1 MEKKGELIEV
11 MGRRWDT
18 SRPSF
23 FAAPEGLSLY
33 DIVKQSIDNAYKDK
47 IYNKAQ
53 YVVLSKYARVR
64 LNGVEKDRKFWK
76 IIFPKK
82 GDRIEILHGVRGGGG
97 GGGKNPLGTI
107 LSVIVVAVAMVATSW
122 AGGTGVFAAGG
133 LLEGMGLGLT
143 GGALFAAQVG
153 IGLATIGALMA
164 INALFPAKAPSLSG
178 LGESSAE
185 KTSPTYSINGGK
197 NAHNVDGY
205 VPLVLGKHRQ
215 TPPLGAK
222 SWTSWHGEDQYFN
235 MLVVW
240 GHCDI
245 EVSDFKIGDTAL
257 SKYADVDHHFIQS
270 TTGKGLKYFG
280 KQYNEESVGATLKK
294 EDGWIVRTVGEANE
308 LSIDIAFPGGL
319 TTINQKNGNKES
331 RSVEIEIQYKPTS
344 GGSWTNF
351 AVKTEK
357 KFSETKLTW
366 TTSEINDLVSVFYKD
381 GKLSAVKRGQ
391 TVSGGIQIYPR
402 SNNSFTYFY
411 GGGIGVEPTND
422 KFKITIQPAV
432 FKKSGKVYTIG
443 GGKVSYYTTYDY
455 DEWSTWSTTNT
466 RVTGKETVLT
476 MDSPI
481 VIGINSKGEVVKSAG
496 IAKLYPTK
504 TSGVSGGGVT
514 WNRTY
519 QSYYNYYDSDEWGYP
534 RSSTT
539 YSYWQATVKGGTAAV
554 ASSGKAVIRAAVQKQ
569 VVRNYIQSGLPLKSY
584 DVKVRRLTK
593 DTNDSYII
601 DECQWATMRAI
612 IDKPAF
618 ETPVPICVSELRIR
632 ASEQLSGYVSDFSG
646 LCWSKIPDWTPPTY
660 FTNSQ
665 GQKVIATVGHWN
677 TWRTTSNPASILRYV
692 LTSRHSLIKPFS
704 ASRLDNNA
712 IVNLWNWC
720 KKNDYRFDFIADS
733 EENLWARLIQILSPA
748 MAGPTTDV
756 DGLWGAIIDSPDKTV
771 RQLFTPRNSWG
782 MSIQRG
788 FAKLPD
794 ALRVKFIDE
803 TDGWQ
808 QKEGFVYN
816 DGYNKDGS
824 GGKKK
829 ANDVIEW
836 AFEGVTNW
844 NRMYKLARYHL
855 AQMLHRQ
862 MTVTINTD
870 WEWLAVHRGDLV
882 GLSSDVLM
890 NTFGTAR
897 VMRKAYAVSD
907 KVDAAGNAFI
917 YEDDVKYIDKDS
929 TIELFGPGESVP
941 SGAKLVGIE
950 IDDTVYYTSPKPA
963 RYGIAFRIPI
973 SSSTNPAACRVETIE
988 IKPEYGQENSV
999 LYFANP
1005 GSIKTAPALG
1015 DLITVSLLDSEYEEY
1030 LVSSVTPGDNMSAQI
1045 TLVPYKAK
1053 EIYKAATSKIPA
1065 YEAPVILDMVKGAED
1080 IPAPVITSVVSDE
1093 RVAMLSASG
1102 AVSICIGVA
1111 FKLSPTKENT
1121 SGWMVHVD
1129 ATNVSTN
1136 AVRTGSTTINETYVV
1151 AQNVIEGQS
1160 YYVKIRISDPTT
1172 GRYSPWSSIVT
1183 HKVTGLVAPPP
1194 APDKA
1199 YAATYY
1205 PQGIRIYWDEV
1216 NVIDLRRYKITGS
1229 TTGQTSGKQTEYV
1242 YSPKNQIGKLTYNV
1256 HAVDTTDHV
1265 STKSATASITINP
1278 PKKPVVTLA
1287 RLENE
1292 GVVVT
1297 YEDAYTTWPVTTYEW
1312 TCGAK
1317 TGTSAS
1323 LRAVVAPTMPV
1334 NNLKVKGRAKDY
1346 FLNWGDW
1353 CSEVNVVLEPPATP
1367 IIVPSASEL
1376 GAAVFTWQNCQTV
1389 TNISKYMVSLY
1400 ISSNTIT
1407 DFSLETPVKKTTT
1420 NSLFYSLDISTVHD
1434 DNGDN
1439 EFNIYVG
1446 VKAVDKW
1453 GLESAEGSGVLRVYP
1468 PYTPNVVVEKRTD
1481 GLYLT
1486 WQDCKR
1492 VFNVARYV
1500 VQDLDLNLEYK
1511 IDGTSQALKP
1521 RAAGLYHFAVQAV
1534 DVAGLW
1540 SAKATLS
1547 YTVTGVAAINGPDYD
1562 HPEVSYTL
1570 SAKIDGA
1577 DILLEWQVPDSSWP
1591 IDYYQIYNTALVSL
1605 GIAKTT
1611 FYRFPAGVANAYE
1624 YGVRAKDIAG
1634 NWGPM
1639 GRRVGITINL
1649 PAIPVVHAEL
1659 NGEGLSVSWQAG
1671 DGENTLPVV
1680 AWDVEHWWEYDDD
1693 GDGVTSTAYFDH
1705 GRLDA
1710 NSLVITADSTGKL
1723 IDSQKVVPA
1732 LPQGRHYVHVR
1743 AVDTAGNMSPSFG
1756 DAYVDV
1762 APPGKVAFQNCVC
1775 IDNNIML
1782 YWTQPDKVYFPIAY
1796 YLFEEI
1802 ERYEGNGETVDY
1814 AMEIGRIDALFVSS
1828 FESAAGLYRYGITP
1842 VDVAGNRGTRT
1853 VVAMQVSQPPDF
1865 ILYHNYDS
1873 LFNGTKTKFILDGEG
1888 HMIGPFDDATWNENL
1903 ATMATAKSVTA
1914 EDITWQDKI
1923 GWDWDRWLDPAG
1935 TEAVYVEIVDVTGHE
1950 NVFIPSTTINV
1961 TIDSVTLAGEPS
1973 FACKIEVSQDG
1984 LVWQTISEDA
1994 FMVHAGE
2001 FRFVRYTITLTDG
2014 VAAISNINYRLDV
2027 KRKSDFGQITSYA
2040 VDTTIDGV
2048 TYKANGDNYVDDLT
2062 TPMEKGTW
2070 VPFNVDFADV
2080 ESLPKPNVVNH
2091 PEYTAY
2097 TVFEDVLQ
2105 PAGFRVFVL
2114 DVNGNRVT
2122 ADVDWSAFGV

>member
-1 MEKKGELIEV
+1 

-18 SRPSF
+18 SRPNF

-47 IYNKAQ
+47 VYNKAQ

-64 LNGVEKDRKFWK
+64 LNGVEKDRQFWK
-76 IIFPKK
+76 IIFPQK

-133 LLEGMGLGLT
+133 LLQGMGLGLT

-164 INALFPAKAPSLSG
+164 INALFPSKPPSIGG
-178 LGESSAE
+178 LGGESSAE
-185 KTSPTYSINGGK
+185 KTSPTYSISGGK

-205 VPLVLGKHRQ
+205 VPLVLGRHRQ

-240 GHCDI
+240 GHCDV

-257 SKYADVDHHFIQS
+257 SKYADVTHHFIQS

-294 EDGWIVRTVGEANE
+294 EDGWVVRTVGEANE

-331 RSVEIEIQYKPTS
+331 RSVNIEIQYKPTS
-344 GGSWTNF
+344 GGSWKGF
-351 AVKTEK
+351 ATKTEL
-357 KFSETKLTW
+357 KFGETKLTW
-366 TTSEINDLVSVFYKD
+366 SQNDINNMVSVFYKD
-381 GKLSAVKRGQ
+381 GKLSAVPRGQ
-391 TVSGGIQIYPR
+391 IVSGGIQIFPASGIQYI
-402 SNNSFTYFY
+402 Y
-411 GGGIGVEPTND
+411 GCGVSVEPSGD
-422 KFKITIQPAV
+422 RIKITVKGGV
-432 FKKSGKVYTIG
+432 FKKGNKVYGVGGATTRYSAYFYYEEVNSGRGNYYSGK
-443 GGKVSYYTTYDY
+443 D
-455 DEWSTWSTTNT
+455 
-466 RVTGKETVLT
+466 TVLYI
-476 MDSPI
+476 DSPI
-481 VIGINSKGEVVKSAG
+481 VIGVNSSGKVVKGAG
-496 IAKLYPTK
+496 IARLYPTRA
-504 TSGVSGGGVT
+504 SGVSGGSVS
-514 WNRTY
+514 WSRQY
-519 QSYYNYYDSDEWGYP
+519 QYYYNYYDTDEWGYP

-539 YSYWQATVKGGTAAV
+539 YTNWQATVKGGSV
-554 ASSGKAVIRAAVQKQ
+554 NVPSSGKATIRAAVQKQ

-584 DVKVRRLTK
+584 DVRIRRTTA

-646 LCWSKIPDWTPPTY
+646 LCWSKIPDWTPQT
-660 FTNSQ
+660 TK
-665 GQKVIATVGHWN
+665 KVNGKTVTVPGHWN
-677 TWRTTSNPASILRYV
+677 TWRTTSNPASILRYL
-692 LTSRHSLIKPFS
+692 LTSKHSLIKPFP
-704 ASRLDNNA
+704 ASRLDNDA
-712 IVNLWNWC
+712 IVKLWNWC
-720 KKNDYRFDFIADS
+720 RKNDYRFDFIADS
-733 EENLWARLIQILSPA
+733 EENLWSRLIQVLSPA

-756 DGLWGAIIDSPDKTV
+756 DGLWGAIIDSPDKTI

-794 ALRVKFIDE
+794 ALRVKFVDE
-803 TDGWQ
+803 TDDWQ

-816 DGYNKDGS
+816 DGFNKDGS

-829 ANDVIEW
+829 ANDVVEW

-897 VMRKAYAVSD
+897 VMRKAYATSG
-907 KVDAAGNAFI
+907 KVDDAGNAFI
-917 YEDDVKYIDKDS
+917 YEDDIKYIDKD
-929 TIELFGPGESVP
+929 TAIELFGPSESVP

-963 RYGIAFRIPI
+963 RYGIAVRSGTGKVNI
-973 SSSTNPAACRVETIE
+973 IE
-988 IKPEYGQENSV
+988 IRPEYGEENSI

-1005 GSIKTAPALG
+1005 GSVKTAPAFG
-1015 DLITVSLLDSEYEEY
+1015 DLISVSLLGEEYEEY
-1030 LVSSVTPGDNMSAQI
+1030 LVSSVTPGDNMSAQL
-1045 TLVPYKAK
+1045 TLIPYKTK
-1053 EIYKAATSKIPA
+1053 EIMAAANSKIPA
-1065 YEAPVILDMVKGAED
+1065 YEAPVVLDMVKGAAD

-1102 AVSICIGVA
+1102 AVTICIGVA

-1121 SGWMVHVD
+1121 SGWMVHIN

-1136 AVRTGSTTINETYVV
+1136 AVATGSTTINETYVV
-1151 AQNVIEGQS
+1151 AQNVKEGQS

-1172 GRYSPWSSIVT
+1172 GRYSPWSGIVT

-1199 YAATYY
+1199 YAAAYY
-1205 PQGIRIYWDEV
+1205 PQGIRLYWDEV

-1229 TTGQTSGKQTEYV
+1229 TTGQTRGKETEYV
-1242 YSPKNQIGKLTYNV
+1242 YSPKSQTGKLTYNV
-1256 HAVDTTDHV
+1256 FAVDTTDHV
-1265 STKSATASITINP
+1265 STKSATATITVNP

-1297 YEDAYTTWPVTTYEW
+1297 YEDAYATWPVTQYEW

-1317 TGTSAS
+1317 TATSAG
-1323 LRAVVAPTMPV
+1323 LRAVVAPSG
-1334 NNLKVKGRAKDY
+1334 NINALKVKGRARDY
-1346 FLNWGDW
+1346 FLNWGEW
-1353 CSEVNVVLEPPATP
+1353 CSEVPVELVPPATP
-1367 IIVPSASEL
+1367 NVSARGSEL
-1376 GAAVFTWQNCQTV
+1376 GMVLFSWQNCQTV
-1389 TNISKYMVSLY
+1389 TNIDRYVVS
-1400 ISSNTIT
+1400 IFVSSNPMTN
-1407 DFSLETPVKKTTT
+1407 FSGTPLRKTST
-1420 NSLFYSLDISTVHD
+1420 NALFVNLDISTIHD

-1439 EFNIYVG
+1439 QFYVYA
-1446 VKAVDKW
+1446 VVQAVDKW
-1453 GLESAEGSGVLRVYP
+1453 GLESGKGTCSFLVVP
-1468 PYTPNVVVEKRTD
+1468 PEIPVISVEKRTD
-1481 GLYLT
+1481 GLYLK
-1486 WQDCKR
+1486 WQDCKTA
-1492 VFNVARYV
+1492 FNIKKYIVY
-1500 VQDLDLNLEYK
+1500 DKSFDTTYE
-1511 IDGTSQALKP
+1511 IDGTSHPMKP
-1521 RAAGLYHFAVQAV
+1521 RAAAKDPYEFYVQAL

-1540 SAKATLS
+1540 SPEQGVA
-1547 YTVTGVAAINGPDYD
+1547 YFTVTGVAAIHGSPDPE
-1562 HPEVSYTL
+1562 HPEILPAL
-1570 SAKIDGA
+1570 SVKIDGS
-1577 DILLEWQVPDSSWP
+1577 DILLEWNVPDSSWP
-1591 IDYYQIYNTALVSL
+1591 IDYYQIYNAAGVSL

-1611 FYRFPAGVANAYE
+1611 FFRFPAGVAGAYE

-1639 GRRVGITINL
+1639 GRRADITINPPAL
-1649 PAIPVVHAEL
+1649 PVIKDIAL
-1659 NGEGLSVSWQAG
+1659 TGDGLSVSWGSGGG
-1671 DGENTLPVV
+1671 DNTLPIV
-1680 AWDVEHWWEYDDD
+1680 AWDVQHWWSYDDD
-1693 GDGVTSTAYFDH
+1693 GDGVASTCHWDH
-1705 GRLDA
+1705 GRMDVDHLTI
-1710 NSLVITADSTGKL
+1710 LTDSTGRL
-1723 IDSQKVVPA
+1723 ADSQKTVPA
-1732 LPQGRHYVHVR
+1732 LPVGTHYVQIR
-1743 AVDTAGNMSPSFG
+1743 AVDSAGNLSEELDGQTGLPVYWAEASI
-1756 DAYVDV
+1756 DV

-1802 ERYEGNGETVDY
+1802 ERYEVNGTTEEY
-1814 AMEIGRIDALFVSS
+1814 AMEIGRIDALFASS

-1842 VDVAGNRGTRT
+1842 VDAAGNRGKRT
-1853 VVAMQVSQPPDF
+1853 VIAMQVSQPPDF

-1873 LFNGTKTKFILDGEG
+1873 LFNGSKTKFILDGEG
-1888 HMIGPFDDATWNENL
+1888 HMIGPFDDATWNANL
-1903 ATMATAKSVTA
+1903 AAMASMKGVNA
-1914 EDITWQDKI
+1914 EDITWQEKVNW
-1923 GWDWDRWLDPAG
+1923 GWEHWLDPAG
-1935 TEAVYVEIVDVTGHE
+1935 AEAVYVEIVDVTGHE

-1961 TIDSVTLAGEPS
+1961 TIDSITLAGEPS

-1984 LVWQTISEDA
+1984 LAWQTLSEDA
-1994 FMVHAGE
+1994 FMVHGGE
-2001 FRFVRYTITLTDG
+2001 FRFVRYTITLTG
-2014 VAAISNINYRLDV
+2014 GTAEISNINYRLDV

-2048 TYKANGDNYVDDLT
+2048 LYKANGDDYENDID

-2080 ESLPKPNVVNH
+2080 ESLPKPNVINH

-2114 DVNGNRVT
+2114 DQNGNRVT

>member
-47 IYNKAQ
+47 VYNKAQ

-64 LNGVEKDRKFWK
+64 LNGVEKDRQFWK
-76 IIFPKK
+76 IIFPQK
-82 GDRIEILHGVRGGGG
+82 GDRIEILHGVRGGGGG

-164 INALFPAKAPSLSG
+164 INALFPSKPPSIGG
-178 LGESSAE
+178 LGGESSAE
-185 KTSPTYSINGGK
+185 KTSPTYSISGGK

-205 VPLVLGKHRQ
+205 VPLVLGRHRQ

-240 GHCDI
+240 GHCDV
-245 EVSDFKIGDTAL
+245 EVTDFKIGDTAL
-257 SKYADVDHHFIQS
+257 SKFADVDHHFIQS
-270 TTGKGLKYFG
+270 TSGKGLKYFG

-294 EDGWIVRTVGEANE
+294 EDGWVVRTVGEANE

-331 RSVEIEIQYKPTS
+331 RSVNIEIQYKPTS
-344 GGSWTNF
+344 SGSWKGFPTKIEQRF
-351 AVKTEK
+351 GGKTLSYSQE
-357 KFSETKLTW
+357 EL
-366 TTSEINDLVSVFYKD
+366 NGYVSVFYVNGD
-381 GKLSAVKRGQ
+381 IRVVPRGQ
-391 TVSGGIQIYPR
+391 WVDGAIRVYPPQDDIHVFSQNYVTTDIDGGRLKVTVFHV
-402 SNNSFTYFY
+402 SFMV
-411 GGGIGVEPTND
+411 GGGRTYNLGGWGGSYAWENDYYDTSGRRTGSSVFYIDNPITIGV
-422 KFKITIQPAV
+422 
-432 FKKSGKVYTIG
+432 S
-443 GGKVSYYTTYDY
+443 
-455 DEWSTWSTTNT
+455 
-466 RVTGKETVLT
+466 KEGNVH
-476 MDSPI
+476 
-481 VIGINSKGEVVKSAG
+481 KGNG
-496 IAKLYPTK
+496 YRNLYPFK
-504 TSGVSGGGVT
+504 SSGVSGGVVSWRKLDGAWYM
-514 WNRTY
+514 WN
-519 QSYYNYYDSDEWGYP
+519 DSTIWYAE
-534 RSSTT
+534 
-539 YSYWQATVKGGTAAV
+539 VGGGSFSV
-554 ASSGKAVIRAAVQKQ
+554 EGSGKATIRAAVQKQ

-584 DVKVRRLTK
+584 DVRIRRTTA

-601 DECQWATMRAI
+601 DECQWSTMRAI

-646 LCWSKIPDWTPPTY
+646 LCWSKIPDWTPPVY
-660 FTNSQ
+660 QTNSK
-665 GQKVIATVGHWN
+665 GQKVVKTAGHWN
-677 TWRTTSNPASILRYV
+677 TWRTTSNPASILRYL
-692 LTSRHSLIKPFS
+692 LTSKHSLIKPFP
-704 ASRLDNNA
+704 ASRLDNDA
-712 IVNLWNWC
+712 IVKLWNWC

-733 EENLWARLIQILSPA
+733 EENLWSRLIQVLSPA

-756 DGLWGAIIDSPDKTV
+756 DGLWGAIIDSPDKTI

-794 ALRVKFIDE
+794 ALRVKFVDE
-803 TDGWQ
+803 TDDWQ

-816 DGYNKDGS
+816 DGFNKDGS

-829 ANDVIEW
+829 ANDVVEW

-897 VMRKAYAVSD
+897 VMRKAYATSG
-907 KVDAAGNAFI
+907 KVDDAGNAFI
-917 YEDDVKYIDKDS
+917 YEDDIRYIDKDT
-929 TIELFGPGESVP
+929 TIELFGPSESVP

-963 RYGIAFRIPI
+963 RYGIAVRSATGKVNI
-973 SSSTNPAACRVETIE
+973 IE
-988 IKPEYGQENSV
+988 IKPEYGEENSI

-1005 GSIKTAPALG
+1005 GSVKTAPAFG
-1015 DLITVSLLDSEYEEY
+1015 DLISVSLLGEEYEEY
-1030 LVSSVTPGDNMSAQI
+1030 LVSSVTPGDNMSAQL
-1045 TLVPYKAK
+1045 TLIPYKTK
-1053 EIYKAATSKIPA
+1053 EIMAAANSKIPA
-1065 YEAPVILDMVKGAED
+1065 YEAPVVLDMVKGAED

-1102 AVSICIGVA
+1102 AVTICIGVA

-1121 SGWMVHVD
+1121 SSWMVHIN

-1136 AVRTGSTTINETYVV
+1136 AVVTGSTTINETYVV
-1151 AQNVIEGQS
+1151 AQNVKEGQS

-1172 GRYSPWSSIVT
+1172 GRYSPWSGIVT

-1229 TTGQTSGKQTEYV
+1229 TTGQTSGKQTEYI
-1242 YSPKNQIGKLTYNV
+1242 YSPKNQTGKLTYNV

-1265 STKSATASITINP
+1265 STKSTVATITINP

-1297 YEDAYTTWPVTTYEW
+1297 YKDAYATWPVTTYEW

-1317 TGTSAS
+1317 TASSAG
-1323 LRAVVAPTMPV
+1323 LRAVVAPSG
-1334 NNLKVKGRAKDY
+1334 NINALKVKGRARDY
-1346 FLNWGDW
+1346 FLNWGEW
-1353 CSEVNVVLEPPATP
+1353 CSEVSVALEPPATP
-1367 IIVPSASEL
+1367 NVSARGSEL
-1376 GAAVFTWQNCQTV
+1376 GMVLFSWQNCQTV
-1389 TNISKYMVSLY
+1389 TNIDRYVISIFV
-1400 ISSNTIT
+1400 SSNPMTN
-1407 DFSLETPVKKTTT
+1407 FSGTPLRKTST
-1420 NSLFYSLDISTVHD
+1420 NALFVNLDISTIHD

-1439 EFNIYVG
+1439 QFYVYA
-1446 VKAVDKW
+1446 VVQAVDKW
-1453 GLESAEGSGVLRVYP
+1453 GLESGKGTCSFLVVP
-1468 PYTPNVVVEKRTD
+1468 PEIPEISVEKRTD
-1481 GLYLT
+1481 GLYLK
-1486 WQDCKR
+1486 WQDCKTA
-1492 VFNVARYV
+1492 FNIKKYIVYDKSF
-1500 VQDLDLNLEYK
+1500 DLTYE
-1511 IDGTSQALKP
+1511 IDGTSHPLKP
-1521 RAAGLYHFAVQAV
+1521 RAAAEDPYEFYVQAL

-1540 SAKATLS
+1540 SPEQGVA
-1547 YTVTGVAAINGPDYD
+1547 YFTVTGVAAIHGSPDPE
-1562 HPEVSYTL
+1562 HPEILPTL
-1570 SAKIDGA
+1570 SVKIDGS
-1577 DILLEWQVPDSSWP
+1577 DILLEWKVPDSSWP
-1591 IDYYQIYNTALVSL
+1591 IDYYQIYNTAGVSL

-1611 FYRFPAGVANAYE
+1611 FFRFPAGVAGAYE
-1624 YGVRAKDIAG
+1624 YGVIAKDIAG

-1639 GRRVGITINL
+1639 GRRAGITINPPAL
-1649 PAIPVVHAEL
+1649 PVIQDIAL
-1659 NGEGLSVSWQAG
+1659 TGDGLSVSWSSGGG
-1671 DGENTLPVV
+1671 DNTLPIV
-1680 AWDVEHWWEYDDD
+1680 AWDVQHWWSYDDD
-1693 GDGVTSTAYFDH
+1693 GDGVASTCHWDH
-1705 GRLDA
+1705 GRMDVDHLTI
-1710 NSLVITADSTGKL
+1710 LTDSTGRL
-1723 IDSQKVVPA
+1723 VDSQKTVPA
-1732 LPQGRHYVHVR
+1732 LPVGTHYVQIR
-1743 AVDTAGNMSPSFG
+1743 AVDSAGNLSEELDGQTGLPVYWAEASI
-1756 DAYVDV
+1756 DV

-1782 YWTQPDKVYFPIAY
+1782 YWTQPDKIYFPIAY

-1802 ERYEGNGETVDY
+1802 ERYEVNGTTEEY
-1814 AMEIGRIDALFVSS
+1814 AMEIGRIDALFASS

-1842 VDVAGNRGTRT
+1842 VDAAGNRGTRT
-1853 VVAMQVSQPPDF
+1853 VIAMQVSQPPDF

-1873 LFNGTKTKFILDGEG
+1873 LFNGTKTKFVLDGEG

-1903 ATMATAKSVTA
+1903 ATMASIKNVTA
-1914 EDITWQDKI
+1914 ENITWQDKVN
-1923 GWDWDRWLDPAG
+1923 WNWEHWLDPAG
-1935 TEAVYVEIVDVTGHE
+1935 EEAVYVEVVDVTGHE
-1950 NVFIPSTTINV
+1950 NVYIPSTTINV
-1961 TIDSVTLAGEPS
+1961 TVDSVTLSGDPS
-1973 FACKIEVSQDG
+1973 FACKIEVSQDASE
-1984 LVWQTISEDA
+1984 WQTLSEDA
-1994 FMVHAGE
+1994 FMVHGGE
-2001 FRFVRYTITLTDG
+2001 FRYVRYTITLTGG
-2014 VAAISNINYRLDV
+2014 VAEISNINYRLDV
-2027 KRKSDFGQITSYA
+2027 KRKSDFGHVTSYA

-2048 TYKANGDNYVDDLT
+2048 TYKANGDNYIDDQT

-2091 PEYTAY
+2091 PEYIAY

>member
-47 IYNKAQ
+47 VYNKAQ

-64 LNGVEKDRKFWK
+64 LNGVEKDRKYWK
-76 IIFPKK
+76 IIFPQK

-97 GGGKNPLGTI
+97 GGGKNPIATV
-107 LSVIVVAVAMVATSW
+107 LSVLVVAIATIATFYIGG
-122 AGGTGVFAAGG
+122 AGGYAAAAGWTA
-133 LLEGMGLGLT
+133 MQT
-143 GGALFAAQVG
+143 SMAVAG
-153 IGLATIGALMA
+153 IGLVAAGALMA
-164 INALFPAKAPSLSG
+164 INALFPAKPPSLGG
-178 LGESSAE
+178 LGNDSAE
-185 KTSPTYSINGGK
+185 KSSPTYSINGGK

-205 VPLVLGKHRQ
+205 VPLVLGRHRQ

-222 SWTSWHGEDQYFN
+222 SWTSWHGNDQYFN

-240 GHCDI
+240 GHSDI

-257 SKYADVDHHFIQS
+257 SKYADVTHHFIQS

-294 EDGWIVRTVGEANE
+294 EDGWVVRTVGEANE

-331 RSVEIEIQYKPTS
+331 RSVNIEIQYKPTS
-344 GGSWTNF
+344 SGSWKGFPTKIEQRF
-351 AVKTEK
+351 GGKTLSYSQE
-357 KFSETKLTW
+357 EL
-366 TTSEINDLVSVFYKD
+366 NGYVSVFYVNGD
-381 GKLSAVKRGQ
+381 IRVVPRGQ
-391 TVSGGIQIYPR
+391 WVNGGVCVFPPEGDVHVYGGNFVSTDIDGGRLRVTVSHVSFSVGRWGYGTYTLGRR
-402 SNNSFTYFY
+402 SNVRYIYSEYDNY
-411 GGGIGVEPTND
+411 GGSTGSSVFYIDNPIAIGVSKEGNVH
-422 KFKITIQPAV
+422 KG
-432 FKKSGKVYTIG
+432 SGYR
-443 GGKVSYYTTYDY
+443 
-455 DEWSTWSTTNT
+455 N
-466 RVTGKETVLT
+466 
-476 MDSPI
+476 
-481 VIGINSKGEVVKSAG
+481 
-496 IAKLYPTK
+496 LYPNRS
-504 TSGVSGGGVT
+504 SGVSGGVVSWRKQESYWYT
-514 WNRTY
+514 WNSGTIWY
-519 QSYYNYYDSDEWGYP
+519 AEVS
-534 RSSTT
+534 
-539 YSYWQATVKGGTAAV
+539 GGSFSV
-554 ASSGKAVIRAAVQKQ
+554 EGSGKATIRAAVQKQ
-569 VVRNYIQSGLPLKSY
+569 VVRNYIQGGLPLKSY
-584 DVKVRRLTK
+584 DVRIRRLTA

-601 DECQWATMRAI
+601 DECQWSTMRAI

-646 LCWSKIPDWTPPTY
+646 LCWSKIPDWTPPVY
-660 FTNSQ
+660 QTNSK
-665 GQKVIATVGHWN
+665 GQKVVKTAGHWS
-677 TWRTTSNPASILRYV
+677 TWRTTSNPASILRYL
-692 LTSRHSLIKPFS
+692 LTSKHSLIKPFP
-704 ASRLDNNA
+704 ASRLDNDA
-712 IVNLWNWC
+712 IVKLWNWC

-733 EENLWARLIQILSPA
+733 EENLWSRLIQVLSPA

-756 DGLWGAIIDSPDKTV
+756 DGLWGAIIDSPDKTI

-788 FAKLPD
+788 FARLPD
-794 ALRVKFIDE
+794 ALRVKFVDE
-803 TDGWQ
+803 TDDWQ

-816 DGYNKDGS
+816 DGFNKDGS

-829 ANDVIEW
+829 ANDVVEW

-897 VMRKAYAVSD
+897 VMRKAYATSG
-907 KVDAAGNAFI
+907 KVDEAGDAFI
-917 YEDDVKYIDKDS
+917 YEDDIKYIDKD
-929 TIELFGPGESVP
+929 TAIELFGPSESVP

-963 RYGIAFRIPI
+963 RYGIAVRSGTGKVNI
-973 SSSTNPAACRVETIE
+973 IE
-988 IKPEYGQENSV
+988 IKPEYGEENSI

-1005 GSIKTAPALG
+1005 GSVKTAPAFG
-1015 DLITVSLLDSEYEEY
+1015 DLISVSLLGEEYEEY
-1030 LVSSVTPGDNMSAQI
+1030 LVSSVTPGDNMSAQL
-1045 TLVPYKAK
+1045 TLIPYKTK
-1053 EIYKAATSKIPA
+1053 EIMAAANSKIPA
-1065 YEAPVILDMVKGAED
+1065 YEAPVILDVVKGAED

-1102 AVSICIGVA
+1102 AVIICIGVA

-1121 SGWMVHVD
+1121 SGWMVHID

-1136 AVRTGSTTINETYVV
+1136 AVTTGSTTINETYVV
-1151 AQNVIEGQS
+1151 AQNVKEGQS

-1172 GRYSPWSSIVT
+1172 GRYSPWSGIVT

-1229 TTGQTSGKQTEYV
+1229 TTGQTSGKQTEYI
-1242 YSPKNQIGKLTYNV
+1242 YSPKNQTGKLTYNV
-1256 HAVDTTDHV
+1256 FAVDTTDHV
-1265 STKSATASITINP
+1265 STKSATATITIDP

-1297 YEDAYTTWPVTTYEW
+1297 YEDAYATWPVTTYEW

-1317 TGTSAS
+1317 AVSSAT
-1323 LRAVVAPTMPV
+1323 LRAVVAPSG
-1334 NNLKVKGRAKDY
+1334 NINALKVKGRARDY
-1346 FLNWGDW
+1346 FLNWGEW
-1353 CSEVNVVLEPPATP
+1353 CSEVSVTLEPPATP
-1367 IIVPSASEL
+1367 VIVASASEL
-1376 GAAVFTWQNCQTV
+1376 GSAVFTWQNCQTV
-1389 TNISKYMVSLY
+1389 SNIDRYVVSVY
-1400 ISSNTIT
+1400 ISSTPLT
-1407 DFSLETPVKKTTT
+1407 DFTSITPAKKTST
-1420 NSLFYSLDISTVHD
+1420 NSLFYSLDISTIHD

-1453 GLESAEGSGVLRVYP
+1453 GLESAEGSGVLHVYP
-1468 PYTPNVVVEKRTD
+1468 PYTPNVAVEKRTD

-1570 SAKIDGA
+1570 AAKIDGA

-1611 FYRFPAGVANAYE
+1611 YFRFPAGVAGAYE
-1624 YGVRAKDIAG
+1624 YAVRAKDIAG

-1639 GRRVGITINL
+1639 GRRVGIAINL
-1649 PAIPVVHAEL
+1649 PAVPVVHAEL
-1659 NGEGLSVSWQAG
+1659 NGEGLVVSWQPG
-1671 DGENTLPVV
+1671 EGENTLPVV

-1710 NSLVITADSTGKL
+1710 NSLVITADSTGRL

-1732 LPQGRHYVHVR
+1732 LPEGRHYVHVR
-1743 AVDTAGNMSPSFG
+1743 AVDTAGNLSPSFG

-1762 APPGKVAFQNCVC
+1762 APPGKVSFQNCVC

-1782 YWTQPDKVYFPIAY
+1782 YWTVPDKVYFPIAY

-1802 ERYEGNGETVDY
+1802 ERYEGNGETIEY
-1814 AMEIGRIDALFVSS
+1814 SMEIGRIDALFVSA
-1828 FESAAGLYRYGITP
+1828 FESAAGLYYYGITP

-1853 VVAMQVSQPPDF
+1853 VIAMQVSQPPDF

-1903 ATMATAKSVTA
+1903 ATMASIKNVTA
-1914 EDITWQDKI
+1914 ENITWQDKVN
-1923 GWDWDRWLDPAG
+1923 WNWEHWLDPAG
-1935 TEAVYVEIVDVTGHE
+1935 VEAVYVEVVDVTGHE
-1950 NVFIPSTTINV
+1950 DVYIPSTTINV
-1961 TIDSVTLAGEPS
+1961 TIDSVTLAGDPS
-1973 FACKIEVSQDG
+1973 FACKIEVSQDA
-1984 LVWQTISEDA
+1984 LEWQTLSEDA

-2001 FRFVRYTITLTDG
+2001 FRYVRYTITLTGG
-2014 VAAISNINYRLDV
+2014 VAEISNINYRLDV
-2027 KRKSDFGQITSYA
+2027 KRKSDFGHVTSYA

-2048 TYKANGDNYVDDLT
+2048 TYKANGDNYVDDQT

-2105 PAGFRVFVL
+2105 PEGFRVFVL